1 MDASTDP
8 DQYNAVSERGIVIST
23 VWMSNKFTCT
33 SYLVYLI
40 LIAALVKIKEKIFG
54 LSRFIFSLMHFAL
67 GGV

>member
-1 MDASTDP
+1 VDAFTDP
-8 DQYNAVSERGIVIST
+8 NQYNAISERGIYSA
-23 VWMSNKFTCT
+23 VWMSNKSTCT

>member
-8 DQYNAVSERGIVIST
+8 NQYNAVSERGIVISA
-23 VWMSNKFTCT
+23 VRMSNKFSCT
-33 SYLVYLI
+33 YYLLYLI
-40 LIAALVKIKEKIFG
+40 LIAVLVKIEEKIFG